1 MLKFKFLLW
10 ALAQVL
16 KKSAKNNPACAEYI
30 DGKDIVFQIQTATG
44 SGRNFTIKNGKV
56 KSSGG
61 LAKEPTFT
69 LLFKDPA
76 AGMSILTAKD
86 KNAFM
91 TGIQSKDL
99 IISGD
104 FGEVMWFQGLT
115 KYLKPQKKK

>member
-1 MLKFKFLLW
+1 M
-10 ALAQVL
+10 AQVL
-16 KKSAKNNPACAEYI
+16 KKWAKNNPACAEYI

-44 SGRNFTIKNGKV
+44 SGSGRNFTIKNGKV

-61 LAKEPTFT
+61 LAKEFTFT

-91 TGIQSKDL
+91 AGIQSKDL
-99 IISGD
+99 IISGN
-104 FGEVMWFQGLT
+104 FGEVVKLTLGLGSSAA
-115 KYLKPQKKK
+115 KCSL

>member
-1 MLKFKFLLW
+1 M
-10 ALAQVL
+10 ARVL
-16 KKSAKNNPACAEYI
+16 KKWAKNNPACAEYI

-61 LAKEPTFT
+61 LAKEFTFT

-91 TGIQSKDL
+91 AGIQSKDL
-99 IISGD
+99 IISGN
-104 FGEVMWFQGLT
+104 FGEVVKLTLGLGSSAA
-115 KYLKPQKKK
+115 KCSF